1 MNTRKKLMVTTLV
14 LTGLMLAG
22 CNPIEAHMDMI
33 GLDAAK
39 EVALKD
45 AGIEDERVVFTESQ
59 LDTKKNT
66 KYYDIDFIAD
76 GAKYEYDI
84 DALTGVVIEAEKPEM
99 KVEEESTYTQ
109 EEMEERVEEYW
120 EMIKEVEEKTK
131 EIEEKMA
138 ALGEQRSYEI
148 TEDLAK
154 EIALNQV
161 PGATVNDIY
170 EFEVDVEIGKIVY
183 EGKIIYDN
191 MEYDFEIDGYS
202 GAIREWDAESIYD

>member
-1 MNTRKKLMVTTLV
+1 MVTTLV

-22 CNPIEAHMDMI
+22 CNPIEARMDMI

-120 EMIKEVEEKTK
+120 ETIKEVEEKTK
-131 EIEEKMA
+131 EMEEKMA

-170 EFEVDVEIGKIVY
+170 GFEVDVEIGKIVY